1 MTQSSLRILFHVSL
15 TTMLRHFESVI
26 VALAERGHTVR
37 IASPDRHLDLPTPP
51 ALAGHARVTFLQ
63 CPGRRADSWTERIV
77 ELRTIRDYLRYLDRR
92 FVHAPKLRQRALRK
106 MTQAVTH
113 GERSH
118 LVAWCPQCDA
128 RLVDDDVG
136 RMLTSFRKRGLRNL
150 SSLLALVEETIPS
163 DPAIEDFL
171 REEDPDVMLVTP
183 LIWTGSSQPDYVKS
197 ARAIG
202 LPVGFPVFSWDNLS
216 TKGLIQVPPDR
227 VMVWNERQR
236 TEAIEMHGMAAEQ
249 VVVTGA
255 PRFDEFFRI
264 RPRQSR
270 EAFCAEYGFDP
281 AQPIV
286 MYLCSSEFVAHQER
300 EFVLRW
306 IDEIRQAP
314 TLRACNVLV
323 RPHPREQ
330 GQWKRLEAPPR
341 VAVGFPQAMN
351 ADESL
356 YESLHHSAAAV
367 GLNTSAQ
374 LEAAIVG
381 RPVLTILAPEFAEGQ
396 QGTLHF
402 SYLLKEGGGFVEV
415 AEGFDAHRQHLAAAV
430 SGAHDPQAIRD
441 FVQRFLRP
449 HGLDR
454 PATGLM
460 VDAIESLAA
469 VHPERRAGLASSSP

>member
-1 MTQSSLRILFHVSL
+1 MDQSPLRILLHVSL
-15 TTMLRHFESVI
+15 TTMLRHFESVL
-26 VALAERGHTVR
+26 VALADRGHTVR
-37 IASPDRHLDLPTPP
+37 VASPDRRLDLPIPP
-51 ALAGHARVTFLQ
+51 VLARHARIQFVQ
-63 CPGRRADSWTERIV
+63 CPGRRADAWTERIM

-92 FVHAPKLRQRALRK
+92 FVNAPKLRQRALRK

-118 LVAWCPQCDA
+118 LVAWCPQCEA

-136 RMLTSFRKRGLRNL
+136 RMLTAFRKKGLRNL

-163 DPAIEDFL
+163 DAGIEAFL
-171 REEDPDVMLVTP
+171 RSEEPDLMLVTP

-197 ARAIG
+197 ARTLG

-227 VMVWNERQR
+227 VLVWNERQR
-236 TEAIEMHGMAAEQ
+236 IEAVEMHGMPQER

-255 PRFDEFFRI
+255 PRFDEFFTI
-264 RPRQSR
+264 RPELSR
-270 EAFCAEYGFDP
+270 DAFCAAHRFDP

-286 MYLCSSEFVAHQER
+286 MYLCSSEFVAHEER
-300 EFVLRW
+300 DFVLRW
-306 IDEIRQAP
+306 VDEVRQAP
-314 TLRACNVLV
+314 ALRGCNVLV

-330 GQWKRLEAPPR
+330 AQWKKLDAPPR
-341 VAVGFPQAMN
+341 VAVSFPQAMN
-351 ADESL
+351 ADQSL

-381 RPVLTILAPEFAEGQ
+381 RPVLTVLAPEFAEGQ

-415 AEGFDAHRQHLAAAV
+415 AGDFDAHRRQLSAAV
-430 SGAHDPQAIRD
+430 SGDYDPRAIRD
-441 FVQRFLRP
+441 FVGRFLRP

-454 PATGLM
+454 PATPYM
-460 VDAIESLAA
+460 VEAIEALAELGRA
-469 VHPERRAGLASSSP
+469 RRGLAMKS

>member
-1 MTQSSLRILFHVSL
+1 MPRSPLRILFHVSL

-37 IASPDRHLDLPTPP
+37 IASPDRHLDLPIPP
-51 ALAGHARVTFLQ
+51 VLEGHARVQFLQ
-63 CPGRRADSWTERIV
+63 CPGRRGDEWTERIV

-92 FVHAPKLRQRALRK
+92 FLHAPKLRQRALRK

-136 RMLTSFRKRGLRNL
+136 RMLTAFRKRGLRNL

-171 REEDPDVMLVTP
+171 REEDPDLMLVTP

-197 ARAIG
+197 ARALG

-236 TEAIEMHGMAAEQ
+236 TEAVEMHGMSAEQ

-255 PRFDEFFRI
+255 PRFDEFFAI

-270 EAFCAEYGFDP
+270 EAFCAGFGFDP

-306 IDEIRQAP
+306 IEELRRAP
-314 TLRACNVLV
+314 ELRACNVLV

-330 GQWKRLEAPPR
+330 GQWKRLDAPTR

-356 YESLHHSAAAV
+356 YESLYHSAAAV

-402 SYLLKEGGGFVEV
+402 SYLLRDGGGFVDV
-415 AEGFDAHRQHLAAAV
+415 AESFDAHRAQVVAAV
-430 SGAHDPQAIRD
+430 SGAYDAQAVRD
-441 FVQRFLRP
+441 FVQAFLRP

-454 PATGLM
+454 PATGFM
-460 VDAIESLAA
+460 VEAIESLAELR
-469 VHPERRAGLASSSP
+469 PERARLASSRT